1 MCYESLT
8 AQPGQEGLSMKRKRH
23 TPEQIIAKLR
33 EAETERANGSTVAQ
47 VCKKLGVSEQ
57 TYQRW
62 RQIYS
67 GMQPDQLKRL
77 KALERENSR
86 LKKLVAEQAM
96 DIDVLKEVASKS
108 GGSGAGESRIL
119 GAACLPVVAPAP
131 IDAALRVARARR

>member
-108 GGSGAGESRIL
+108 W
-119 GAACLPVVAPAP
+119 
-131 IDAALRVARARR
+131 

>member
-8 AQPGQEGLSMKRKRH
+8 ALVGQEGLSMKRKRH

-33 EAETERANGSTVAQ
+33 QAETERANGATVAQ
-47 VCKKLGVSEQ
+47 ACKKLGVSEQ

-62 RQIYS
+62 RQMYS

-77 KALERENSR
+77 KGLERENSR

-96 DIDVLKEVASKS
+96 DIDVLKEVASKNW
-108 GGSGAGESRIL
+108 
-119 GAACLPVVAPAP
+119 
-131 IDAALRVARARR
+131 